1 MIAIVSVLV
10 VVVVS
15 IVITRVATIALT
27 ATGLSRELAR
37 FQARSAYTGVGFTT
51 GEAESV
57 VNHPVRRRIMMTLM
71 LLGNAGIATVVATSV
86 LGFVNVPNL
95 ERALLRLAVLAAG
108 LGALWLL
115 TRSRWVDRG
124 MSRVIE
130 GGLRRWTDLDVRD
143 YARLLDLSGD
153 YTVREL
159 HVKEGDWLAQRQLEE
174 LDLIGEGVLVL
185 GITRPTGDYMG
196 APTGATRIDP
206 GDTVL
211 LYGREAVLEEL
222 DERIAG
228 WTGDTAHERAVEEQR
243 QRATE
248 EARRD
253 ERARVSRH
261 GEEDEGESSAA
272 G

>member
-1 MIAIVSVLV
+1 MIAIASVLV

-15 IVITRVATIALT
+15 IIITRVATIALM
-27 ATGLSRELAR
+27 ATGTSKELAR

-57 VNHPVRRRIMMTLM
+57 VNHPVRRQIVMTLM

-86 LGFVNVPNL
+86 LGFVNVPSL
-95 ERALLRLAVLAAG
+95 ERALIRLAVLVIG
-108 LGALWLL
+108 LLVLWLS

-130 GGLRRWTDLDVRD
+130 WGLRRWTDLDVRD

-159 HVKEGDWLAQRQLEE
+159 HVKRGDWLAERELRE

-185 GITRPTGDYMG
+185 GITRETGDYTG
-196 APTGATRIDP
+196 APTGTTRIDP
-206 GDTVL
+206 GDTVI
-211 LYGREAVLEEL
+211 LYGREAVLREL

-228 WTGDTAHERAVEEQR
+228 WTGDTAHDRAVAEQR
-243 QRATE
+243 QRITE

-253 ERARVSRH
+253 ERAREAGGR
-261 GEEDEGESSAA
+261 EGGGDSA
-272 G
+272 GG